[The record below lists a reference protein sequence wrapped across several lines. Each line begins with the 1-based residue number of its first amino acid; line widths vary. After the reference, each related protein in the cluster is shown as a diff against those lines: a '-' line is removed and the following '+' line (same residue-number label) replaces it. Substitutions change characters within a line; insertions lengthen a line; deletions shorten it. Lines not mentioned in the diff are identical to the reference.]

1 MLHVDIYSF
10 GYHRS
15 GIPSDAGGHGGGFVF
30 DCRVLP
36 NPGRQAHLA
45 RLTGLDAE
53 VKDLLQVSRE
63 VEEYLS
69 HVLAL
74 VEASATSYQ
83 LRGFTYLQVSF
94 GCTGGQH
101 RSVYSAEYIAG
112 LLRQRG
118 FRVTVT
124 HTERA
129 AWQ

>member
-1 MLHVDIYSF
+1 MLHIDIYSF

-15 GIPSDAGGHGGGFVF
+15 GMPSDPGGHGGGFVF

-45 RLTGLDAE
+45 RLTGLDGE
-53 VKDLLQVSRE
+53 VKDLLQG
-63 VEEYLS
+63 VEEVGEFLS

-74 VEASATSYQ
+74 VETTAKTYQ
-83 LRGFTYLQVSF
+83 MRGFTYLQVSF

-101 RSVYSAEYIAG
+101 RSVYSAEHIAG
-112 LLRQRG
+112 LLRQLG
-118 FRVTVT
+118 FHVTVT

-129 AWQ
+129 SWQ